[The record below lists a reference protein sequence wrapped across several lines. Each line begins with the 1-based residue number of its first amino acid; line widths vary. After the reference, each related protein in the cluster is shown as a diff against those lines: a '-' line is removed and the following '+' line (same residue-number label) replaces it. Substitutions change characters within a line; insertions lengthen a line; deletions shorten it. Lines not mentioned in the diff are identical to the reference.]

1 VNEFLELIQRV
12 ETVEDATA
20 ILARQIEID
29 SAIRQALDLAI
40 HAHEGQRRKSG
51 EPYIIHPILVAAI
64 VASLSDD
71 ATMVVAALL
80 HDVVEDTPYTIEEI
94 ESTFGGDVRHI
105 VSGLTKIV
113 EIRDQSLAPSHS
125 NERLISSALSFRK
138 LLVASI
144 EDVRVLVIKLC
155 DRLHNMLTLEALPP
169 AKQLRI
175 SEETLV
181 VYAPIAHRL
190 GISKIKNYLEDLSF
204 KYIYPEDYQ
213 VIDDYIRSNDQN
225 LHFKLNAFIESVK
238 NTLHRAGYHWEEFEV
253 VGRVKHYYSIY
264 LKMHRKGISIE
275 EVLDL
280 LAIRIITKEP
290 LECYE
295 ILGALHLAYTP
306 LISRFKDYIALP
318 KENGYQTIHTTL
330 FSDEGIVEAQ
340 IRTRQ
345 MHQLAE
351 YGVAAHW
358 KYKEGVDQVNL
369 EWLKSLHYQN
379 ESIEEFYELAKS
391 DLYSEDITVF
401 SPKGDYYTLPK
412 DAVALDFAYAVH
424 SEIGDTATEAVINKE
439 KASLLTILKNGDIVR
454 IVTDGTSRLHCSWVD
469 TVKTS
474 RAKDGIRSKCRHWIR
489 SVDEKSG
496 YNILAT
502 LFGKRPEA
510 IRRIVEKIG
519 SANTLYRAAERLDS
533 LKEKI
538 ARIANS
544 ADIKEVRFWEVLKRG
559 YKKPQIRK
567 IDHFLFYTNKP
578 LNGVEFDYCCH
589 PKVGDEIVAFYKE
602 NKAIIHHKLCMKA
615 YEKIEQ
621 GAPMLFVDWNQNKVA
636 RYRLII
642 SLQNQRGVLAELL
655 TKLTK
660 MGLNV
665 NSIELGIKSSE
676 SAEFC
681 KLEVESEAIS
691 RQQIQQELSGTFKVI
706 EVAALDDAYN
716 T

>member
-1 VNEFLELIQRV
+1 MNDFLELTQRV
-12 ETVEDATA
+12 RTVEDALTV
-20 ILARQIEID
+20 LTRQIELD
-29 SAIRQALDLAI
+29 EEIRRALDLAMK
-40 HAHEGQRRKSG
+40 AHENQFRKSG

-64 VASLSDD
+64 TASISNDP
-71 ATMVVAALL
+71 TMVVAALL
-80 HDVVEDTPYTIEEI
+80 HDVVEDTTYSIEEI
-94 ESTFGGDVRHI
+94 GALFGGDVEHI

-113 EIRDQSLAPSHS
+113 EIRDENLAPSHS

-138 LLVASI
+138 MLVASI
-144 EDVRVLVIKLC
+144 EDVRVLIIKLC
-155 DRLHNMLTLEALPP
+155 DRLHNMLTLDALPP
-169 AKQLRI
+169 AKQKRI

-190 GISKIKNYLEDLSF
+190 GISRIKNYLEDLSF
-204 KYIYPEDYQ
+204 KYIYP
-213 VIDDYIRSNDQN
+213 DDYNAIDAFIRSNDQN
-225 LHFKLNAFIESVK
+225 LHFKLNAFIEGVK
-238 NTLHRAGYHWEEFEV
+238 NTLNKAGYHWEEFEV

-280 LAIRIITKEP
+280 LAIRIITHEP

-295 ILGALHLAYTP
+295 ILGALHLEYTP

-318 KENGYQTIHTTL
+318 KENGYRTIHTTL

-358 KYKEGVDQVNL
+358 KYKEGIDQVNL

-401 SPKGDYYTLPK
+401 SPRGDYYTLPK

-424 SEIGDTATEAVINKE
+424 SEIGDTATGAMVNKE

-454 IVTDGTSRLHCSWVD
+454 IVTDGEPRLHCSWVD

-474 RAKDGIRSKCRHWIR
+474 KAKDGIRSKCRHWLR
-489 SVDEKSG
+489 NVDEMSS
-496 YNILAT
+496 YSILAT
-502 LFGKRPEA
+502 IFNRQQST
-510 IRRIVEKIG
+510 IRRILERAKADQSIF
-519 SANTLYRAAERLDS
+519 RAAERLDN

-538 ARIANS
+538 ARIS
-544 ADIKEVRFWEVLKRG
+544 KTADIKVVRFWELLKKG
-559 YKKPQIRK
+559 YKRPTERQ
-567 IDHFLFYTNKP
+567 IDHFLFYTNKT

-589 PKVGDEIVAFYKE
+589 PKIGDEIVAFYKD
-602 NKAIIHHKLCMKA
+602 NQAIIHHKLCMKA
-615 YEKIEQ
+615 YEKIER
-621 GAPMLFVDWNQNKVA
+621 GDPMLFVAWNQSKVA

-642 SLQNQRGVLAELL
+642 SLQNQKGALSELL
-655 TKLTK
+655 NKIAK
-660 MGLNV
+660 IGLNV

-676 SAEFC
+676 SAEYC
-681 KLEVESEAIS
+681 KLEIESDEMT
-691 RQQIQQELSGTFKVI
+691 RQDIRQELSSKFKVI
-706 EVAALDDAYN
+706 EVVALDDAYN
-716 T
+716 

>member
-1 VNEFLELIQRV
+1 LNAFLELTRQVR
-12 ETVEDATA
+12 TVDDATA
-20 ILARQIEID
+20 ILAHQIPID
-29 SAIRQALDLAI
+29 GAIEQALAFAKA
-40 HAHEGQRRKSG
+40 AHEGQYRKSG

-64 VASLSDD
+64 TASISND
-71 ATMVVAALL
+71 ATMVIAALL
-80 HDVVEDTPYTIEEI
+80 HDVVEDTPYTIEDI
-94 ESTFGGDVRHI
+94 RSRFGDDVAHI
-105 VSGLTKIV
+105 VAGLTKIV
-113 EIRDQSLAPSHS
+113 EIRDENLAPSSS

-138 LLVASI
+138 MLIASI
-144 EDVRVLVIKLC
+144 EDVRVLIIKLC
-155 DRLHNMLTLEALPP
+155 DRLHNMLTLDALPS

-190 GISKIKNYLEDLSF
+190 GIAKIKNLLEDLSF
-204 KYIYPEDYQ
+204 KYIYPKDYEA
-213 VIDDYIRSNDQN
+213 IDAYIRSNDQN

-238 NTLHRAGYHWEEFEV
+238 NTLNKAGYHRDDFKV

-295 ILGALHLAYTP
+295 ILGALHLEYTP

-340 IRTRQ
+340 IRTEK

-358 KYKEGVDQVNL
+358 KYKEGIDSVNL
-369 EWLKSLHYQN
+369 DWLKSLHYHN

-401 SPKGDYYTLPK
+401 SPKGDYFTLPK
-412 DAVALDFAYAVH
+412 DAVALDFAYLIH
-424 SEIGDTATEAVINKE
+424 SEIGDTATGAMINKE

-454 IVTDGTSRLHCSWVD
+454 ILTDGEPHMHCTWID

-474 RAKDGIRSKCRHWIR
+474 KAKDAIRSRCRQWIR
-489 SVDEKSG
+489 KVDEQSAC
-496 YNILAT
+496 NILAT
-502 LFGKRPEA
+502 IFDRTPDQTCTLLEQADAK
-510 IRRIVEKIG
+510 
-519 SANTLYRAAERLDS
+519 SHLYRAAERLDT

-538 ARIANS
+538 GRIAH
-544 ADIKEVRFWEVLKRG
+544 AGKIRIVRFWEWGKRG
-559 YKKPQIRK
+559 YREPSRK
-567 IDHFLFYTNKP
+567 EIDHFLFFGNKP
-578 LNGVEFDYCCH
+578 VGGVEFDYCCH
-589 PKVGDEIVAFYKE
+589 PKMGDEIVAFYKD

-615 YEKIEQ
+615 YRKIEA
-621 GAPMLFVDWNQNKVA
+621 GEPMLFVAWNQKKIT
-636 RYRLII
+636 RFRLIV
-642 SLQNQRGVLAELL
+642 SLQNQRGALATLL
-655 TKLTK
+655 NKIAK

-676 SAEFC
+676 SAEYC
-681 KLEVESEAIS
+681 KIEVESES
-691 RQQIQQELSGTFKVI
+691 KTRDQIRQELSSKFKLIDIV
-706 EVAALDDAYN
+706 ALDDAYN
-716 T
+716 

>member
-1 VNEFLELIQRV
+1 LELTQRV
-12 ETVEDATA
+12 RTLEDAATILGHQIA
-20 ILARQIEID
+20 IEGEI
-29 SAIRQALDLAI
+29 RHALDFAI
-40 HAHEGQRRKSG
+40 AAHAKQYRKSG

-64 VASLSDD
+64 TASISNDP
-71 ATMVVAALL
+71 TMVVAALL
-80 HDVVEDTPYTIEEI
+80 HDVVEDTAHTLGEI
-94 ESTFGGDVRHI
+94 GEAFGSDVEHI

-113 EIRDQSLAPSHS
+113 EIRDENLAPSHS

-138 LLVASI
+138 MLIASI
-144 EDVRVLVIKLC
+144 EDVRVLIIKLC
-155 DRLHNMLTLEALPP
+155 DRLHNMLTLDALPE
-169 AKQLRI
+169 AKRLRI

-190 GISKIKNYLEDLSF
+190 GISKIKNHLEDLSF
-204 KYIYPEDYQ
+204 KYIYPEDYDR
-213 VIDDYIRSNDQN
+213 IDAFIRSNDQN
-225 LHFKLNAFIESVK
+225 IHFKLNAFIEGVK
-238 NTLHRAGYHWEEFEV
+238 TTLNKAGYHWEEFEV
-253 VGRVKHYYSIY
+253 IGRVKHYYSIY

-280 LAIRIITKEP
+280 LAIRIIAREP

-295 ILGALHLAYTP
+295 ILGALHLEYTP

-358 KYKEGVDQVNL
+358 KYKEGIKQINL

-401 SPKGDYYTLPK
+401 SPKGDYFTLPK
-412 DAVALDFAYAVH
+412 DATALDFAYAVH
-424 SEIGDTATEAVINKE
+424 SEIGDTATEALVNKE

-469 TVKTS
+469 MVKTS
-474 RAKDGIRSKCRHWIR
+474 KAKDGIRSQCRQWLR
-489 SVDEKSG
+489 SVDEQSA

-502 LFGKRPEA
+502 IFDRQPVA
-510 IRRIVEKIG
+510 IRRILE
-519 SANTLYRAAERLDS
+519 RAGTNQSIFRVAERLDS

-538 ARIANS
+538 SRISHAE
-544 ADIKEVRFWEVLKRG
+544 DIKIVRFWELLKKG
-559 YKKPQIRK
+559 YKKPTQRQ
-567 IDHFLFYTNKP
+567 IDHFIFYTNKT

-589 PKVGDEIVAFYKE
+589 PKIGDEIVAFYKD
-602 NKAIIHHKLCMKA
+602 NQAIIHHKLCRKA
-615 YEKIEQ
+615 YEEIHE
-621 GAPMLFVDWNQNKVA
+621 GAPMLFVAWNQSKIA
-636 RYRLII
+636 RYRLIV
-642 SLQNQRGVLAELL
+642 SLQNQRGTLSELL
-655 TKLTK
+655 NKITK

-681 KLEVESEAIS
+681 KLEVESDTLS
-691 RQQIQQELSGTFKVI
+691 RQQIRQELASKFKVI
-706 EVAALDDAYN
+706 EVIAIDDAYN
-716 T
+716 

>member
-1 VNEFLELIQRV
+1 MNEFLELTQRV
-12 ETVEDATA
+12 RTVEDAVT
-20 ILARQIEID
+20 ILGQQISIEGWIK
-29 SAIRQALDLAI
+29 QALDLALE
-40 HAHEGQRRKSG
+40 AHEGQQRKSG

-64 VASLSDD
+64 TASISNDT
-71 ATMVVAALL
+71 TMVVAALL
-80 HDVVEDTPYTIEEI
+80 HDVVEDTPYTIDEVGAI
-94 ESTFGGDVRHI
+94 FGSDVEHI

-113 EIRDQSLAPSHS
+113 EMRDENLAPSNS

-138 LLVASI
+138 MLIASI
-144 EDVRVLVIKLC
+144 GDVRVLIIKLC
-155 DRLHNMLTLEALPP
+155 DRLHNMLTLDALPA
-169 AKQLRI
+169 AKQKRI

-190 GISKIKNYLEDLSF
+190 GISRIKNHLEDLSF
-204 KYIYPEDYQ
+204 KYIYPDDYNA
-213 VIDDYIRSNDQN
+213 IDDFIRSNDQN
-225 LHFKLNAFIESVK
+225 LHFKLNAFIEGVK
-238 NTLHRAGYHWEEFEV
+238 NTLHKAGYHWEEFEV

-295 ILGALHLAYTP
+295 ILGALHLEYTP

-318 KENGYQTIHTTL
+318 KENGYRTIHTTL

-358 KYKEGVDQVNL
+358 KYKEGIHQVNL
-369 EWLKSLHYQN
+369 DWLKSLHYQN

-401 SPKGDYYTLPK
+401 SPHGDYYTLPK

-424 SEIGDTATEAVINKE
+424 SEIGDTSTGALVNKE

-454 IVTDGTSRLHCSWVD
+454 IVTDGETRLHCSWVD

-474 RAKDGIRSKCRHWIR
+474 KAKDGIRSKCRHWLR
-489 SVDEKSG
+489 NVDEMSG
-496 YNILAT
+496 YSILANI
-502 LFGKRPEA
+502 FNRQPAA
-510 IRRIVEKIG
+510 IRRILEREGADQSVF
-519 SANTLYRAAERLDS
+519 RAAERLDN

-538 ARIANS
+538 ARISNA
-544 ADIKEVRFWEVLKRG
+544 ADIKVVRFWELLKKG
-559 YKKPQIRK
+559 YKRPVERR
-567 IDHFLFYTNKP
+567 IDHFLFYTNKT

-589 PKVGDEIVAFYKE
+589 PKIGDEIVAFYKD
-602 NKAIIHHKLCMKA
+602 NQAIIHHKLCMKA
-615 YEKIEQ
+615 YEEIQE
-621 GAPMLFVDWNQNKVA
+621 GSPMLFVAWNQSKVA

-642 SLQNQRGVLAELL
+642 SLQNQRGALSELL
-655 TKLTK
+655 TKIAK

-676 SAEFC
+676 SAEYC
-681 KLEVESEAIS
+681 KLEIESDEMS
-691 RQQIQQELSGTFKVI
+691 RQQIRQELSSKFKVI
-706 EVAALDDAYN
+706 EIVALDDAYN
-716 T
+716 

>member
-1 VNEFLELIQRV
+1 MNDFLELIRRV
-12 ETVEDATA
+12 VTVDDAVA

-29 SAIRQALDLAI
+29 AQIRQALDLAI
-40 HAHEGQRRKSG
+40 EAHDGQFRKSG
-51 EPYIIHPILVAAI
+51 EPYIIHPILVATI
-64 VASLSDD
+64 VASLSND
-71 ATMVVAALL
+71 ATMVTAALL

-94 ESTFGGDVRHI
+94 ENRFGSDVRHI
-105 VSGLTKIV
+105 VAGLTKIV
-113 EIRDQSLAPSHS
+113 EMRDQNLAPSHS

-138 LLVASI
+138 MLVASI
-144 EDVRVLVIKLC
+144 EDVRVLIIKLC
-155 DRLHNMLTLEALPP
+155 DRLHNMLTLDALPP

-204 KYIYPEDYQ
+204 RYIYPDDYAA
-213 VIDDYIRSNDQN
+213 IDAYIRSHDQN
-225 LHFKLNAFIESVK
+225 LHFKLNAFIEDVK
-238 NTLHRAGYHWEEFEV
+238 NTLHKAGYHWQEFEV
-253 VGRVKHYYSIY
+253 IGRVKHYYSIY

-295 ILGALHLAYTP
+295 ILGALHLEYTP

-330 FSDEGIVEAQ
+330 FGDEGIVEAQ

-358 KYKEGVDQVNL
+358 KYKEGIDQINL

-401 SPKGDYYTLPK
+401 SPRGDYFTLPK
-412 DAVALDFAYAVH
+412 DATALDFAYAIH
-424 SEIGDTATEAVINKE
+424 SEIGDTATEAMINKE

-454 IVTDGTSRLHCSWVD
+454 IITDGTSRLHCSWVD

-474 RAKDGIRSKCRHWIR
+474 RAKDGIRSQCRQWLR
-489 SVDEKSG
+489 TVDEMSS

-502 LFGKRPEA
+502 LFDRRPAA
-510 IRRIVEKIG
+510 IRKIVDRMGASSTIF
-519 SANTLYRAAERLDS
+519 RAAEQLDS

-538 ARIANS
+538 SRIANS
-544 ADIKEVRFWEVLKRG
+544 ADIKEVRFWELLKRG
-559 YKKPQIRK
+559 YKKPQLRK
-567 IDHFLFYTNKP
+567 IDYFLFYSNKP
-578 LNGVEFDYCCH
+578 INGVEFDYCCH
-589 PKVGDEIVAFYKE
+589 PKVGDEIVALYKE

-621 GAPMLFVDWNQNKVA
+621 GAPMLFVDWNQNKIA

-642 SLQNQRGVLAELL
+642 SLQNQRGTLAELL
-655 TKLTK
+655 ARISK

-681 KLEVESEAIS
+681 KLEVESERKN
-691 RQQIQQELSGTFKVI
+691 RQEIREELASKFKIVDI
-706 EVAALDDAYN
+706 IALDDAYN
-716 T
+716 K